1 MLHHSQISLNNI
13 SGINNTHNS
22 GGGGGGPGD
31 LQQMPQNQHHNT
43 FYGGMPQQFSVAPKG
58 GKQKASSNL
67 NT

>member
-22 GGGGGGPGD
+22 GGGPGD

-43 FYGGMPQQFSVAPKG
+43 FYGGMPQQFSVAGKG